1 MTVTE
6 LIAALQGYPPD
17 AVVCVETYDREY
29 GVVDVDPV
37 REIKAGS
44 EYYDSIAC
52 EWITT
57 VAVVIA

>member
-17 AVVCVETYDREY
+17 AVVCIVEPLPMIATELGTANR
-29 GVVDVDPV
+29 
-37 REIKAGS
+37 A
-44 EYYDSIAC
+44 YDSIAC

>member
-17 AVVCVETYDREY
+17 AVVCIDRAPGDVEPLPMIATELGTANR
-29 GVVDVDPV
+29 
-37 REIKAGS
+37 A
-44 EYYDSIAC
+44 YDSIAC